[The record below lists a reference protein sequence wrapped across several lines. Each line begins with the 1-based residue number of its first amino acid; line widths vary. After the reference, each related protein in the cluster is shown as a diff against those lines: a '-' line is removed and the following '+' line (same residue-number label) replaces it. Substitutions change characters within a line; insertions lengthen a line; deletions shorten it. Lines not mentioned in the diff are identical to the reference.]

1 MNWKTNIFANKVIVD
16 DSNKRSL
23 QQMLNS
29 RGGSVQLTEA
39 SARPNSWPW
48 PSSTPIGGGG
58 CKCRSGDNQ
67 QAGHRSREATVTT
80 TLSRPST
87 KLSPCRTLSTLA
99 TATPTASP
107 KADRGKGRSNRNN
120 RGMCWSWRWF
130 RASLGC
136 CQQLHLHLIIVII
149 LADCTLR

>member
-1 MNWKTNIFANKVIVD
+1 MNWKSNIFAKKVIVD
-16 DSNKRSL
+16 NSNKRSV

-29 RGGSVQLTEA
+29 RGGSLRLTEA

-48 PSSTPIGGGG
+48 PSPTPIGGGG
-58 CKCRSGDNQ
+58 CKCRPGEDHQ
-67 QAGHRSREATVTT
+67 EGHGSRKATVTT

-87 KLSPCRTLSTLA
+87 KLSPCRTLCTPA
-99 TATPTASP
+99 TAAATASP
-107 KADRGKGRSNRNN
+107 GADSRMGGSSRSN
-120 RGMCWSWRWF
+120 RGMCWSWRWS